1 MPDTPETRARR
12 ITADV
17 LGVDPDA
24 IQAESSLRSDL
35 HMDSLDAVSLAMAL
49 EEEFD
54 VEIVEETLD
63 RARTFGDLLRIVTA
77 PVEA

>member
-24 IQAESSLRSDL
+24 IHAESDLRSDL

-63 RARTFGDLLRIVTA
+63 RARTFGDLLRIVTT